1 MAAAKTAAK
10 KPGGDDRKVVAK
22 NRRAR
27 HEFHILDTYEAGMA
41 LVGTEVKSLRG
52 GTVTISDAYVQ
63 INNGRAELIGMTIP
77 QYAFGNINNHQTD
90 RTRAL
95 LLHKKE
101 IEELTVHVTRKGN
114 TIVPLQIYFTGGKA
128 KLEIAVAKGKDKG
141 DKRQAI
147 AERDT
152 NRQMQREMK
161 QRDY

>member
-1 MAAAKTAAK
+1 MAAKATTGK
-10 KPGGDDRKVVAK
+10 KAGGDDRKIVAE

-27 HEFHILDTYEAGMA
+27 HDFHIIETYEAGMA
-41 LVGTEVKSLRG
+41 LVGTEVKALRG
-52 GTVTISDAYVQ
+52 GTVTISDAYVRVD
-63 INNGRAELIGMTIP
+63 GGKAELIGMTIP
-77 QYAFGNINNHQTD
+77 QYTFGNINNHQTD

-101 IEELTVHVTRKGN
+101 IAELEVHVTRKGN
-114 TIVPLQIYFTGGKA
+114 TIVPLRIYFLGGKA

-152 NRQMQREMK
+152 KRQIDREFK
-161 QRDY
+161 SRQQ